1 MKLEMIYNPS
11 ENEIEPVER
20 GLHEFNRARLGDDI
34 LNNFHRL
41 LVLARDESS
50 AVTGGAYG
58 LVIWQWLHLQ
68 TLWVAASHRHQGLG
82 SQILSLLENEAIAKG
97 AHGCHLRLSPG
108 DDGFPG
114 ARFLPEKRLP
124 GFWRAGRQAQRAHL
138 VLHEKTFPAALIQ
151 AGLSLSFPKFQ

>member
-1 MKLEMIYNPS
+1 MKLDFIYNPS

-20 GLHEFNRARLGDDI
+20 GLHEFNRACLGDDI

-82 SQILSLLENEAIAKG
+82 SQILSILESEAIAKG
-97 AHGCHLRLSPG
+97 AHGSHLETT
-108 DDGFPG
+108 DF
-114 ARFLPEKRLP
+114 
-124 GFWRAGRQAQRAHL
+124 QALDFYRKNDYQVFGELEDKPSGHTWYYL
-138 VLHEKTFPAALIQ
+138 KK
-151 AGLSLSFPKFQ
+151 KFV

>member
-1 MKLEMIYNPS
+1 MKLDIIYNPS
-11 ENEIEPVER
+11 ENEIEPIER

-82 SQILSLLENEAIAKG
+82 SQILSILENEAIAKG
-97 AHGCHLRLSPG
+97 ARGSHLETTDFQAL
-108 DDGFPG
+108 GFYLKNDYQVFGELEDKPLG
-114 ARFLPEKRLP
+114 HTWYYLK
-124 GFWRAGRQAQRAHL
+124 
-138 VLHEKTFPAALIQ
+138 K
-151 AGLSLSFPKFQ
+151 KFV